1 VRIKSIVQFSDGRQ
15 ELKSWQDIDK
25 ISNGILPE
33 EGVFSEALTK
43 LSLIPT
49 NVHAVKT
56 LLVHELQ

>member
-25 ISNGILPE
+25 ISDGTLPE

-43 LSLIPT
+43 
-49 NVHAVKT
+49 
-56 LLVHELQ
+56 